1 MTYEEALQFIDYT
14 NSFGSR
20 LGLDSIREL
29 LNRLGNPQN
38 RCKVIHIAGTNGKGS
53 IFAFLESGLRQGGY
67 RVGRYISPTI
77 FTYLE
82 RFQINGS
89 YMKQAV
95 FASLAERVAK
105 ECQQMEAEGFL
116 HPTAF
121 EVETAIAFL
130 YFGQEQVDVVLLE
143 TGMGGREDATNVV
156 EKPLATVFASISK
169 DHMAFLGDTLAEIA
183 YQKAGIMR
191 DKVPCVLAPMAEEA
205 RETLR
210 TEAKRLNCPVVEVDE
225 NAIEVRNMFLDGTEV
240 AYDGTVLNI
249 ALLGNYQIHNAIT
262 ALLTYEIV
270 QNDLPMDKAAFCR
283 GMSQCVWQGRFELL
297 QKKPYVIRDG
307 AHNEDAVKQLAKTI
321 KTYFKDQKI
330 RFIMGVLKDKEH
342 ALMIDEILPL
352 AKSIF
357 TITPP
362 IAERALA
369 AETLAQ
375 EIRMHLKEQPY
386 SDVFVQSFA
395 DVKEA
400 VEETKKISTEN
411 EVIVIFGSLSFIG
424 GCIY

>member
-89 YMKQAV
+89 YMKQDV

-121 EVETAIAFL
+121 EVETAIVFL
-130 YFGQEQVDVVLLE
+130 YFVQEQVDVVLLE

-191 DKVPCVLAPMAEEA
+191 DKTPCVLAPMAEEA

-225 NAIEVRNMFLDGTEV
+225 NAIEVRNMSLEGTEF

-307 AHNEDAVKQLAKTI
+307 AHNEDAVKQLAKTL

-330 RFIMGVLKDKEH
+330 RFVMGVLKDKEH

>member
-105 ECQQMEAEGFL
+105 ECQEMEAEGFL

-191 DKVPCVLAPMAEEA
+191 DKTPCVLAPMAEEA

-225 NAIEVRNMFLDGTEV
+225 NAIEVRNMSLEGTEF

-249 ALLGNYQIHNAIT
+249 ALLG
-262 ALLTYEIV
+262 
-270 QNDLPMDKAAFCR
+270 
-283 GMSQCVWQGRFELL
+283 
-297 QKKPYVIRDG
+297 
-307 AHNEDAVKQLAKTI
+307 
-321 KTYFKDQKI
+321 
-330 RFIMGVLKDKEH
+330 
-342 ALMIDEILPL
+342 
-352 AKSIF
+352 
-357 TITPP
+357 
-362 IAERALA
+362 
-369 AETLAQ
+369 
-375 EIRMHLKEQPY
+375 
-386 SDVFVQSFA
+386 
-395 DVKEA
+395 
-400 VEETKKISTEN
+400 TKYTMR
-411 EVIVIFGSLSFIG
+411 
-424 GCIY
+424 

>member
-82 RFQINGS
+82 RFQINGN

-130 YFGQEQVDVVLLE
+130 YFVQEQVDVVLLE

-424 GCIY
+424 ECIY